1 MLGSYFSNCGGGFGC
16 WVGHAG
22 PFVGGQCCCRVFLG
36 GMVAAT
42 LAVALAP
49 LLLASHYYPLQPRAA
64 AGPPTR
70 PSAAAAGCTAD
81 WATTSDPA
89 VAACCRYRVERQPVL
104 ALRGAVPAF
113 VNGTLY
119 HAVFV
124 TNLTD
129 DYPGAGTVGA
139 LLSVDFA
146 PTPPLASFRYNE
158 GTKFAIMCNAT
169 PPERWAP
176 SNAVTINRVN
186 RSLVVASAVPHLVNR
201 FDARTLAPLAT
212 PYAIEDAGGFPGPP
226 QRAGHPEFYG
236 PGHQPAD
243 ANGDVYGYVVLYQP
257 KPGYEIFRI

>member
-1 MLGSYFSNCGGGFGC
+1 M
-16 WVGHAG
+16 
-22 PFVGGQCCCRVFLG
+22 
-36 GMVAAT
+36 
-42 LAVALAP
+42 
-49 LLLASHYYPLQPRAA
+49 
-64 AGPPTR
+64 
-70 PSAAAAGCTAD
+70 
-81 WATTSDPA
+81 
-89 VAACCRYRVERQPVL
+89 AACCRYRVERQPVL

-158 GTKFAIMCNAT
+158 GTKFATMCNAT

-186 RSLVVASAVPHLVNR
+186 RSALVVASAVPHLVNR
-201 FDARTLAPLAT
+201 FSARTLAPLNACPT
-212 PYAIEDAGGFPGPP
+212 PLRLGSTDDGVSFSRAADVTTDVKPERLGWVVRGRHELGLDNLTGGKHRIHV
-226 QRAGHPEFYG
+226 RAWQAAAALASHAASDTG
-236 PGHQPAD
+236 
-243 ANGDVYGYVVLYQP
+243 NGLKAKQTS
-257 KPGYEIFRI
+257 KRR